1 MREWAMTIIENIVG
15 RVAVLR
21 GGRYSVEVDVIT
33 TSGFGRFAA
42 PVDDNPQLY
51 IAEAHRAVSEVDEI
65 IGPELIGFDA
75 SEQELI
81 DSYLWEID
89 GTEDFSHIGANTA
102 LAVSVAVAKAAASVK
117 KMPLYSYIGGTFTT
131 ELPVPLLEIM
141 GGEDFDYYVLVKDIM
156 EITDVV
162 DAAVNLL
169 NVAEKPSLEELS
181 RASEK
186 VGSELGLEVT
196 LGIVQKKPLSI
207 QEVLSIVED
216 YNVSYIKPV
225 GDEEVFLE
233 LIAGTHGVFV
243 DGEYLFQRKGILDR
257 RYYNALSI
265 KPINLG
271 TLTDLYNLVSDVKS
285 ERITPILAEARY
297 ESADEALPHIAL
309 GLRCPAIMLGKDS
322 VAKLN
327 ELNRIAEDLG
337 ERGRL
342 ITFEE

>member
-1 MREWAMTIIENIVG
+1 MTIIENVVG
-15 RVAVLR
+15 RVTVLK

-33 TSGFGRFAA
+33 SSGFGRFAS
-42 PVDDNPQLY
+42 PIDENPSLY

-102 LAVSVAVAKAAASVK
+102 LAVSIAVAKAAASVK
-117 KMPLYSYIGGTFTT
+117 RMPLYSYIGGTFTT
-131 ELPVPLLEIM
+131 ELPVPILEM
-141 GGEDFDYYVLVKDIM
+141 ASGEAFDYYIMVRDLM

-162 DAAVNLL
+162 DAVSG
-169 NVAEKPSLEELS
+169 VLETARELS
-181 RASEK
+181 LKGLSEATEGTGDK
-186 VGSELGLEVT
+186 LGLEVS
-196 LGIVQKKPLSI
+196 LGLVQKKPIEMEELLSM
-207 QEVLSIVED
+207 VED
-216 YNVSYIKPV
+216 NNVSYIKPM
-225 GDEEVFLE
+225 GEEDLFLE

-243 DGEYLFQRKGILDR
+243 DGERLFREKDILDR

-271 TLTDLYNLVSDVKS
+271 TLTDLYNLVNDAKS

-297 ESADEALPHIAL
+297 ESSDEALPHLAV
-309 GLRCPAIMLGKDS
+309 GLSCPAMVLRRDS
-322 VAKLN
+322 IAKLN
-327 ELNRIAEDLG
+327 ELIRIAEDLG
-337 ERGRL
+337 ERGRI
-342 ITFEE
+342 ITFEG

>member
-1 MREWAMTIIENIVG
+1 MTVIENVIG

-33 TSGFGRFAA
+33 GSGFGRFAA
-42 PVDDNPQLY
+42 PIDENPSLY

-117 KMPLYSYIGGTFTT
+117 RMPLYSYIGGTFTT
-131 ELPVPLLEIM
+131 ELPVPILEVAR
-141 GGEDFDYYVLVKDIM
+141 GGAFDYYVMVRDLM

-162 DAAVNLL
+162 DAANKVLEH
-169 NVAEKPSLEELS
+169 AEGNTVEAFSEATE
-181 RASEK
+181 RASD
-186 VGSELGLEVT
+186 ELGLDVA
-196 LGIVQKKPLSI
+196 LGLVQREPLETE
-207 QEVLSIVED
+207 QLLSIVED
-216 YNVSYIKPV
+216 NNVAYIKPI
-225 GDEEVFLE
+225 GDEELFLE
-233 LIAGTHGVFV
+233 LIAGTHEVFV
-243 DGEYLFQRKGILDR
+243 DGEHLFREKDILDR

-271 TLTDLYNLVSDVKS
+271 TLTDLYNLVNDAKS
-285 ERITPILAEARY
+285 ERITPILSEARY
-297 ESADEALPHIAL
+297 ESSDEALAHIAV
-309 GLRCPAIMLGKDS
+309 GLRCPAMVLHSNS

-327 ELNRIAEDLG
+327 ELIRIAEDLG
-337 ERGRL
+337 ERGRI
-342 ITFEE
+342 ITFEG

>member
-1 MREWAMTIIENIVG
+1 MTVIENVVG
-15 RVAVLR
+15 RVAVLK
-21 GGRYSVEVDVIT
+21 GGKYSVEVDVIT

-42 PVDDNPQLY
+42 PIDENPQLY

-89 GTEDFSHIGANTA
+89 GTENFSHIGANTA

-131 ELPVPLLEIM
+131 ELPVPVLELRK
-141 GGEDFDYYVLVKDIM
+141 GEDFDYYVLVRDIM

-162 DAAVNLL
+162 DAAVKILE
-169 NVAEKPSLEELS
+169 VAEGSSLEALS
-181 RASEK
+181 KASERA
-186 VGSELGLEVT
+186 GEELGLEVT
-196 LGIVQKKPLSI
+196 LGIAQKKPLPI
-207 QEVLSIVED
+207 EEVLSVVED
-216 YNVSYIKPV
+216 HNISYIRPM
-225 GDEEVFLE
+225 GDEELFLE
-233 LIAGTHGVFV
+233 LIAGTHGVFI
-243 DGEYLFQRKGILDR
+243 DGEYLFREKGILDR

-271 TLTDLYNLVSDVKS
+271 TLTDLYNLVNDVKS
-285 ERITPILAEARY
+285 ERIVPILAEARY

-309 GLRCPAIMLGKDS
+309 GLRCPAIILGRDS
-322 VAKLN
+322 VVKLN

-342 ITFEE
+342 ITFEG

>member
-1 MREWAMTIIENIVG
+1 MTVIENVIG

-21 GGRYSVEVDVIT
+21 GGKYSVEVDVIT
-33 TSGFGRFAA
+33 SSGFGRFAA
-42 PVDDNPQLY
+42 PVDENPSLY

-102 LAVSVAVAKAAASVK
+102 LAVSIAVAKAAASVK
-117 KMPLYSYIGGTFTT
+117 RMPLYSYIGGTFTT
-131 ELPVPLLEIM
+131 ELPVPILEIAT
-141 GGEDFDYYVLVKDIM
+141 GEAFDYYVMVRDLM

-162 DAAVNLL
+162 DAASRVLEN
-169 NVAEKPSLEELS
+169 AEAGTVEAFS
-181 RASEK
+181 RATERAAD
-186 VGSELGLEVT
+186 ELGLEVAIG
-196 LGIVQKKPLSI
+196 LVQKTPMETE
-207 QEVLSIVED
+207 EVLSLVED
-216 YNVSYIKPV
+216 NNVAYIKPL
-225 GDEEVFLE
+225 GDEELFLE

-243 DGEYLFQRKGILDR
+243 DGEHLFREKDILDR

-271 TLTDLYNLVSDVKS
+271 TLTDLYNLVNDAKS

-297 ESADEALPHIAL
+297 ESSDEALAHLAV
-309 GLRCPAIMLGKDS
+309 GLRCPAMVLRKDS
-322 VAKLN
+322 IAKLN
-327 ELNRIAEDLG
+327 ELIRIAEDLG
-337 ERGRL
+337 ERGRI
-342 ITFEE
+342 ITFEG

>member
-1 MREWAMTIIENIVG
+1 MTIIENVIG

-21 GGRYSVEVDVIT
+21 GGKYSVEVDVIT
-33 TSGFGRFAA
+33 SSGFGRFAA
-42 PVDDNPQLY
+42 PIDEDPHLY

-89 GTEDFSHIGANTA
+89 GTDDFSHIGANTA
-102 LAVSVAVAKAAASVK
+102 LAVSIAVAKAAASVK
-117 KMPLYSYIGGTFTT
+117 RLPLYSYIGGTFTT
-131 ELPVPLLEIM
+131 ELPVPILEFA
-141 GGEDFDYYVLVKDIM
+141 EDELFEYYVLVRDIM

-162 DAAVNLL
+162 DAVNKVLGTTE
-169 NVAEKPSLEELS
+169 AISLRALSEATEE
-181 RASEK
+181 AGK
-186 VGSELGLEVT
+186 ELGLEVS
-196 LGIVQKKPLSI
+196 LGIALKSEIETEEL
-207 QEVLSIVED
+207 LNLVED
-216 YNVSYIKPV
+216 NNIAYVKPV
-225 GDEEVFLE
+225 GSEELFLE
-233 LIAGTHGVFV
+233 LIAGTHGVFI
-243 DGEYLFQRKGILDR
+243 DGEHLFRERGIIDR

-271 TLTDLYNLVSDVKS
+271 TLTDLYNLVNDVKS

-297 ESADEALPHIAL
+297 ESADEALPHLAV
-309 GLRCPAIMLGKDS
+309 GLKCPAMILGKDS
-322 VAKLN
+322 VAKMN